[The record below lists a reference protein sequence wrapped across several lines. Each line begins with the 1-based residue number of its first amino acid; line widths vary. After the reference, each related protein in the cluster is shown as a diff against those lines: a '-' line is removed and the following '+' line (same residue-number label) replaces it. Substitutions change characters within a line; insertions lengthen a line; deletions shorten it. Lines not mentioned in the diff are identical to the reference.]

1 MNERIIPFT
10 TLQRVCVP
18 VGPLPR
24 TVTVRR
30 WADRLGIRYNHDGRG
45 GIWTTLDALNAAIGL
60 GVAADKSQKMEDLI

>member
-24 TVTVRR
+24 TSTVRR

-45 GIWTTLDALNAAIGL
+45 GIWTTLDALNAVIGL
-60 GVAADKSQKMEDLI
+60 GVAAEKQPKMEDLI